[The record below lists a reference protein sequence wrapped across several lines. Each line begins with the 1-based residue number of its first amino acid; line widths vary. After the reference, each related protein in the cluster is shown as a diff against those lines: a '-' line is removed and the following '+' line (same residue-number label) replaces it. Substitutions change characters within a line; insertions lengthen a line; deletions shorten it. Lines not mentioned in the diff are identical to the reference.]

1 MKFLVLSLIIF
12 SSSLCCFLSNPMS
25 MGLLLLIYSF
35 LISFMIGKVMVSSW
49 FCIVLVLV
57 MIGGLLVIFMYVSSI
72 SSNESFNLNLLF
84 LLGLILIFLFFFE
97 DFLLENQSFDLMK
110 MMSDL
115 NLSES
120 FSLVKLYNGSCFIL
134 TFFLIIYLIFCMVVV
149 SSIVKHFS
157 GPLRSFNYEQIFI

>member
-1 MKFLVLSLIIF
+1 MSLIIF